1 MLENLRLDCKNQV
14 FGKISNVVKHSCDT
28 TEGWK
33 EGEHEKTIRAAMFY
47 LPQNRCKLQK
57 LKRYLDIFFFE
68 CLLPMSEGD
77 LKSIKTRMFAL
88 CRRLTIVIHG
98 PKCFSSSKNAQ
109 EQKAMKRKLI
119 PSLLNNFFSSGRNLF
134 DYFEALISVE

>member
-1 MLENLRLDCKNQV
+1 MEGVNTRKILRVALPC
-14 FGKISNVVKHSCDT
+14 FIYHKIDQFTK
-28 TEGWK
+28 TEAILG
-33 EGEHEKTIRAAMFY
+33 F
-47 LPQNRCKLQK
+47 
-57 LKRYLDIFFFE
+57 FFFE